1 MSNACGRGRSRTS
14 QLLSEKRA
22 KSGKA
27 RWSQSV
33 GSRSPREMVGS
44 ARALA
49 LALAAFALATR
60 AHIPSHD
67 NILRIQL
74 WDAEGLS
81 REPITTEAPITTTKR
96 TKKHNIKV
104 NLDSLYH
111 AMLEEEYGAEF
122 GRFTR
127 HKVRHK
133 RRRPRQS
140 GTDLPWKFHSG
151 SVLRNVAV
159 YDEDVPWEVIEGSRD
174 VDSAVS
180 DTSGTPVNETR
191 DVSPPMTLRQDEEE
205 VMSANTR
212 QDNVSF
218 QRYRRPRWLIAI
230 HRTDSLPAWPQGIL
244 FTLPFQD
251 TPRATMR

>member
-1 MSNACGRGRSRTS
+1 
-14 QLLSEKRA
+14 
-22 KSGKA
+22 
-27 RWSQSV
+27 
-33 GSRSPREMVGS
+33 MVGS

-49 LALAAFALATR
+49 LALAALALATR
-60 AHIPSHD
+60 AHMPSHD

-81 REPITTEAPITTTKR
+81 REPITTEAPTTTTKR

-104 NLDSLYH
+104 NLESLYN

-140 GTDLPWKFHSG
+140 GTDLPWRFHSG
-151 SVLRNVAV
+151 SDLRNVAV
-159 YDEDVPWEVIEGSRD
+159 YDEDVPWEVIEGSRAG

-180 DTSGTPVNETR
+180 DASGAPVNETR
-191 DVSPPMTLRQDEEE
+191 DVSPPMTLRQDEHDEE

-212 QDNVSF
+212 QDNVALSA
-218 QRYRRPRWLIAI
+218 LS
-230 HRTDSLPAWPQGIL
+230 SLEVVNSHSPN
-244 FTLPFQD
+244 
-251 TPRATMR
+251 